1 MDDAGDIGAIALW
14 AVPAGIVGARLYHV
28 VTDFEL
34 YAHHPWRA
42 LAIWDGGLGIPG
54 GIAGGVIAGVVV
66 ARLVARRRHLPAAPL
81 LDTVALTQA
90 IGRCGNWFN
99 QELYGRPTTLP

>member
-1 MDDAGDIGAIALW
+1 MIALGVIAAVFWAERRGAARGGRPGDIGAIALW
-14 AVPAGIVGARLYHV
+14 AVPAGIIGARLYHV

-34 YAHHPWRA
+34 YTHHPWRA

-66 ARLVARRRHLPAAPL
+66 ARRRHLTHPP
-81 LDTVALTQA
+81 
-90 IGRCGNWFN
+90 RCST
-99 QELYGRPTTLP
+99 RSP